1 MDIQGVTTYHI
12 GEGNKFLMMVED
24 IFGIDSG
31 RHRVI
36 ADYFASKGYNVFM
49 PELLNPFYDGPLDM
63 GAIVANIKGQ
73 DYEKM
78 EINFSK
84 VLGHIKSK
92 GCEKMHCIG
101 FCWGVWYSFKMSAK
115 FDCFKAIACPH
126 PSLGAEGI
134 FGGTAA
140 AVAQKVKCPALFLPA
155 NNDPD
160 DVKEKGEVV

>member
-1 MDIQGVTTYHI
+1 
-12 GEGNKFLMMVED
+12 MVED

-36 ADYFASKGYNVFM
+36 ADIFASKGYNVFM
-49 PELLNPFYDGPLDM
+49 PELLQPYYDGPMDM
-63 GAIVANIKGQ
+63 PAIVACIKGQ

-84 VLGHIKSK
+84 VLGHIKSSV
-92 GCEKMHCIG
+92 GVEKMPCIG

-115 FDCFKAIACPH
+115 FDCFTAIAGPH

-134 FGGTAA
+134 FGGTAT
-140 AVAQKVKCPALFLPA
+140 AVAEKVKCPAYFLPA
-155 NNDPD
+155 GNDAD
-160 DVKEKGEVV
+160 DVK